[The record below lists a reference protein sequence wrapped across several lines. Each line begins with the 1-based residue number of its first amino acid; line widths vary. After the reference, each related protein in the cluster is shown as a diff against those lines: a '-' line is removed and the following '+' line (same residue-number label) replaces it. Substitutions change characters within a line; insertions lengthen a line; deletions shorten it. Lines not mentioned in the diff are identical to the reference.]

1 MNKNEKWMAC
11 AISVGAWLLVLDIT
25 IENAMPAWAAMISG
39 SIMTVCCI
47 YLPSIIMRYGKE

>member
-1 MNKNEKWMAC
+1 MAC